1 MPDWGKRLRSGLGR
15 AAGRPSE
22 IDVYHGLRSMAL
34 DVDPATIAVPDG
46 EPWSGALM
54 AAMEV
59 GLNKAI
65 ATIVA
70 IANGTVSM
78 YVSTGGGVIGAGE
91 HAVVKAAADRFRGV
105 TADSRGLLQSTTDFP
120 LPEPG
125 QVRFQ
130 ARTADG
136 AWTGVAT
143 EEALRSG
150 RHSLSALYAAGQD
163 LLTEI
168 RLSTPE
174 STV

>member
-1 MPDWGKRLRSGLGR
+1 
-15 AAGRPSE
+15 
-22 IDVYHGLRSMAL
+22 MAL
-34 DVDPATIAVPDG
+34 GVDPATIAVPDG
-46 EPWSGALM
+46 EPWSGAVM
-54 AAMEV
+54 AAMEI
-59 GLNKAI
+59 GTKNAI

-70 IANGTVSM
+70 IADGTVSM
-78 YVSTGGGVIGAGE
+78 YVSTGGGVIGAGG
-91 HAVVKAAADRFRGV
+91 HAVVRAAADRFRDV

-120 LPEPG
+120 LPELG

-130 ARTADG
+130 ARTGDG

-150 RHSLSALYAAGQD
+150 RHPLSALYAAGQD

-174 STV
+174 SKA